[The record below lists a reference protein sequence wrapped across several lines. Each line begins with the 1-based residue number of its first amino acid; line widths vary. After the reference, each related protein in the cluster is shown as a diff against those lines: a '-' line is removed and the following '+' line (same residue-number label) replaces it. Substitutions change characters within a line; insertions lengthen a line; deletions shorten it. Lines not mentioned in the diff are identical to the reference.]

1 MSKRHNQA
9 GREFVVDRIIE
20 LKSTASSNAYTR
32 VRSQI
37 EQQTANK
44 DIAGLQDALDKIT
57 SDGVVTVS
65 EKEALRREWASLQQT
80 YASVNEQF
88 SSDAELSD
96 NPTFTAMK
104 AVYKQ
109 LSDLMAKI
117 LDDMSSDY
125 TGEDA
130 KQLSDLFASVYNY
143 LTLCQS
149 ILNSRDE
156 FLRTYS
162 LQVIGER
169 GILDNTT
176 LTAGIY
182 KDGVEQ
188 ENPEF
193 IDGQN
198 YTWSRLDQPDGFASQ
213 KGKSIL
219 LDMDDLPISPC
230 RFSVTWKDSSG
241 EISDSLS
248 VILSLT
254 WGKIIEYA
262 WSNALSVEE
271 LEGMMPSAWNNPAT
285 PKPSDKKYLW
295 RRESLDNRK
304 TYQYFRENGEDGE
317 PGYQLVLT
325 ADAVIFTADAD
336 GIVAEDKLGFISQ
349 IVIYHGYDTED
360 LAGWTLSVTPDQ
372 ASLISASINATGGIS
387 VTAFDKSIDN
397 GTLTVK
403 AIKDDITLTKIISIA
418 KSKPGAD
425 GESGEPPKYYYKYTK
440 TNDPDA
446 YKGGGILFALGDKL
460 LAVGS
465 TLLTAGMAG
474 WLDHV
479 PEGTQ
484 YEDDFLW
491 TKIVHA
497 DGSEDIIPPSKP
509 GEPAKDIR
517 IIASNESY
525 QLTTRGIVK
534 ADSEFTFT
542 LERNSVT
549 GAATWSLD
557 PPSGTKEMING
568 ELIESITGEVDE
580 NNPDIFHVYLKARS
594 TIQSFLVS
602 VECENFEAT
611 RTLRVNGVDGGTES
625 PYYFKVYPL
634 SENDP
639 LPILNRETNALNWNG
654 ADANLPT
661 EAPDGQLIT
670 GDYILHLVNVIE
682 NASDTEPET
691 EPIPFYY
698 DEETSSWQMLSKD
711 SPYYSEAMGSML
723 ADVVAMPDMPVTVG
737 AMYGFFQN
745 LAAQTAFIKYLFSHN
760 INFTGAI
767 YAGAYD
773 ENGNNPT
780 GGTGVYISSSGQLN
794 AVNAILT
801 SLYATSVRIEGEF
814 TTEDSQGTIFA
825 ATKSVTTVSASDSET
840 RYIAA
845 NSGANECLAGA
856 PSNMLYLKLSGYSQK
871 FFNGLPNNTEI
882 FDGNFPRDGAFSAS
896 GYSYTPYL
904 IDDEDTKDLFGKY
917 IIARKNSLNTSILW
931 LWQDGSDGS
940 PKHASFTAVF
950 DLTGNN
956 DAIDLLIL
964 STKIVGR
971 SATGISTIRY
981 GQVKTT
987 VSIIYKYETESGG
1000 LSFTQE
1006 LKSWTANDSIYN
1018 PNNYTTSKMEASL
1031 ISLPAIPSD
1040 ITSPIVSRTVSVA
1053 YGFDTNIQQAY
1064 IPEGQ
1069 VATIALRTIP
1079 NLPAMQYN
1087 KLIYP
1092 QEQLEHNYYSYYFVE
1107 KVEGFHEQGDDLSL
1121 SVPAVV
1127 KQSATEAG
1135 VFAYSGPTASLYN
1148 QNDSL
1153 ICTTSSNSDW
1163 LDAGGRLY
1171 MSCYQLY
1178 YQLRNLSDG
1187 MHTLTNSYV
1196 RLGGEGDNGTTEVT
1210 ALLVETQ
1217 SGQILYTLYK
1227 ADSSVAKTFRYWPSP
1242 SGMLA
1247 NSTNRL
1253 SGEYSL
1259 SVASSTRGVRT
1270 ASIMPVSDSSYDIGS
1285 TGRRFRYG
1293 YFDRLYTD
1301 RINVDGLSMF
1311 DEISLSAP
1319 PENSSWVGNID
1330 PYQTTSLFRLPNGF
1344 AMELIHLPAHVYST
1358 SGDYAAWVHVYF
1370 KTAFTSPPLV
1380 FTNYVKGDQVK
1391 DADNFGF
1398 VYNVTTT
1405 GCELSTW
1412 TAFEQ
1417 YVLVIGP
1424 V

>member
-9 GREFVVDRIIE
+9 GREFVADRFIE

-44 DIAGLQDALDKIT
+44 DIAGLQDALEKIT

-96 NPTFTAMK
+96 NPTFTAMN

-182 KDGVEQ
+182 KDGAEQ

-193 IDGQN
+193 INGQN
-198 YTWSRLDQPDGFASQ
+198 YTWARLDQPDGFASQ

-219 LDMDDLPISPC
+219 LDMDDLPVSPC
-230 RFSVTWKDSSG
+230 RFSVTWRDSSG
-241 EISDSLS
+241 QISDSLS

-285 PKPSDKKYLW
+285 PKPADKKYLW

-325 ADAVIFTADAD
+325 ADAVLFTADAD
-336 GIVAEDKLGFISQ
+336 GIVAESELGFISQ

-360 LAGWTLSVTPDQ
+360 LSGWTLSVTPDQ
-372 ASLISASINATGGIS
+372 TGLISASINTTGGIS
-387 VTAFDKSIDN
+387 VTAFDKSIDS
-397 GTLTVK
+397 GTLTIK
-403 AIKDDITLTKIISIA
+403 AIKDDISLTKIISIA

-440 TNDPDA
+440 TDDPDA

-479 PEGTQ
+479 PEGEQ

-497 DGSEDIIPPSKP
+497 DGTVDIIPPAKQ
-509 GEPAKDIR
+509 GEPARDIR

-542 LERNSVT
+542 LERNSVE
-549 GAATWSLD
+549 GAASWSLD
-557 PPSGTKEMING
+557 PPSGTEEMISG
-568 ELIESITGEVDE
+568 ELVESITGEVDE
-580 NNPDIFHVYLKARS
+580 NNPDIFHVFLKARS

-625 PYYFKVYPL
+625 PYYFKIYPL
-634 SENDP
+634 SDDDP

-654 ADANLPT
+654 ADANLPK
-661 EAPDGQLIT
+661 ESPDGQLIT

-682 NASDTEPET
+682 NAADTEPET
-691 EPIPFYY
+691 EPVPFYY
-698 DEETSSWQMLSKD
+698 DEEISSWLMLSKD
-711 SPYYSEAMGSML
+711 SPYYSEAMGDML

-814 TTEDSQGTIFA
+814 TTVDSQGTIFA
-825 ATKSVTTVSASDSET
+825 ATKNVTTVSASDSET

-845 NSGANECLAGA
+845 AYGGEECLAGA
-856 PSNMLYLKLSGYSQK
+856 PSNMSYLKLSGYSQK
-871 FFNGLPNNTEI
+871 FFNGLPKNIKI
-882 FDGNFPRDGAFSAS
+882 FDGNFPRDGVFTSD
-896 GYSYTPYL
+896 YYKYTPYL
-904 IDDEDTKDLFGKY
+904 IDEEDTTDLFGKY
-917 IIARKNSLNTSILW
+917 ILARKNSLDLSQHW
-931 LWQDGSDGS
+931 LWSGGSDGS
-940 PKHASFTAVF
+940 SQHASSSAVF

-964 STKIVGR
+964 STKIVGMA
-971 SATGISTIRY
+971 STGNSRIRY
-981 GQVKTT
+981 GNVKTT
-987 VSIIYKYETESGG
+987 VKIIYKYETEDGD
-1000 LSFTQE
+1000 LALTE
-1006 LKSWTANDSIYN
+1006 DLKIWTAYDSFSN
-1018 PNNYTTSKMEASL
+1018 TDNYTTSKLEASL

-1040 ITSPIVSRTVSVA
+1040 ITVPIASRTITIV
-1053 YGFDTNIQQAY
+1053 YGFDANTSQAY
-1064 IPEGQ
+1064 IPAGQ
-1069 VATIALRTIP
+1069 IATIAMRVIP
-1079 NLPAMQYN
+1079 DLPAIEYN

-1092 QEQLEHNYYSYYFVE
+1092 QEQKEYNYYSYLFVE
-1107 KVEGFHEQGDDLSL
+1107 KVDGFSESSDDLNL
-1121 SVPAVV
+1121 PVPAVV
-1127 KQSATEAG
+1127 KQSSSEEG
-1135 VFAYSGPTASLYN
+1135 IFAYSGPVASLYSL
-1148 QNDSL
+1148 NDSL

-1163 LDAGGRLY
+1163 LDAGGSLY

-1187 MHTLTNSYV
+1187 MHTLANSYV
-1196 RLGGEGDNGTTEVT
+1196 RLGNEGDNSTTEV
-1210 ALLVETQ
+1210 ASLLIETQ
-1217 SGQILYTLYK
+1217 SGQITYTLYR
-1227 ADSSVAKTFRYWPSP
+1227 ADNSIAKVFRYKQNP

-1247 NSTNRL
+1247 NSTKRL

-1259 SVASSTRGVRT
+1259 SVASSTRGIQT

-1285 TGRRFRYG
+1285 SGRRFRYG
-1293 YFDRLYTD
+1293 YFDRLYTE

-1319 PENSSWVGNID
+1319 PQNSSWVGNID
-1330 PYQTTSLFRLPNGF
+1330 PNQTSWRFRLPDGY
-1344 AMELIHLPAHVYST
+1344 AVELIRLPAHVYDT
-1358 SGDYAAWVHVYF
+1358 TGDYAAWVHVYF
-1370 KTAFTSPPLV
+1370 KTAFIDPPMV

-1417 YVLVIGP
+1417 YILAIGP